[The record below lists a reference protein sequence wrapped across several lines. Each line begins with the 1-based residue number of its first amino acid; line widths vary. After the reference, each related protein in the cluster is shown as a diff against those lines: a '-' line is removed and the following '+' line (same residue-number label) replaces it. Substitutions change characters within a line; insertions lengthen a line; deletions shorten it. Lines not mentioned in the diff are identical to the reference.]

1 VEAMKQTE
9 VIETIGSI
17 TKMESLDSFEEDV
30 LPNSMV
36 LKNTDPFPGYR
47 AKISGANQDKPRS
60 IFIILRYRYA
70 PEKIN
75 HINRD
80 MMASRIT
87 DCHPS
92 FGEIITRESILPCIR
107 IKYIKDYSLIPVIQ
121 NFYKRNDLKLMDYK
135 HFNGPARI
143 KIFKAFRLTE
153 IAEGLYRDLNDGEK
167 IYIHIPHA
175 INWKRFD
182 HITKKIKYHINN
194 PNFDAALGV
203 IYRFCGPE
211 DVIRIYDQEKTLER
225 AIQLR
230 KIFVKEVKSDLLIS
244 ASLDPSE

>member
-1 VEAMKQTE
+1 MKQTE

-17 TKMESLDSFEEDV
+17 TKMENLHSFEQDM
-30 LPNSMV
+30 LPDSLV
-36 LKNTDPFPGYR
+36 LKNTDPFPGYH
-47 AKISGANQDKPRS
+47 AKNQDIKTQNKPGS
-60 IFIILRYRYA
+60 VFIILRYRYA

-92 FGEIITRESILPCIR
+92 YGEIITRESILPCIR
-107 IKYIKDYSLIPVIQ
+107 IKYIEDHSLIPVIQ
-121 NFYKRNDLKLMDYK
+121 NFYKRNDLKLMDYRY
-135 HFNGPARI
+135 FSGPARI
-143 KIFKAFRLTE
+143 KIFKAFRLNE
-153 IAEGLYRDLNDGEK
+153 IAEGLYRDLNEGEK
-167 IYIHIPHA
+167 IYIHIPHS

-182 HITKKIKYHINN
+182 HITKKIKYHIKN

-211 DVIRIYDQEKTLER
+211 DVIRIYDQVKTMER

-230 KIFVKEVKSDLLIS
+230 KLFVKEVKSDLLIS
-244 ASLDPSE
+244 ASYDHSE

>member
-1 VEAMKQTE
+1 MKQNE

-17 TKMESLDSFEEDV
+17 TKMENLLSFEHDV
-30 LPNSMV
+30 LPNSLV
-36 LKNTDPFPGYR
+36 LKNIDPFPGYR
-47 AKISGANQDKPRS
+47 SKNKNLKIGEKPGS
-60 IFIILRYRYA
+60 LFIILRYRYA

-80 MMASRIT
+80 MVASRIT

-92 FGEIITRESILPCIR
+92 YGEIITRESIMPCIR
-107 IKYIKDYSLIPVIQ
+107 IKQIENYTLIPVIQ
-121 NFYKRNDLKLMDYK
+121 NFYKRNDLKLMDYRQIS
-135 HFNGPARI
+135 GTARI

-153 IAEGLYRDLNDGEK
+153 IAEGLYRDLNEGEK
-167 IYIHIPHA
+167 IYIHIPNS

-182 HITKKIKYHINN
+182 HITKKIKYHIKN

-211 DVIRIYDQEKTLER
+211 DVIRIYEPVKTLER
-225 AIQLR
+225 AMQLR
-230 KIFVKEVKSDLLIS
+230 KLFVKEVKNDFLIS
-244 ASLDPSE
+244 ASFDHSS